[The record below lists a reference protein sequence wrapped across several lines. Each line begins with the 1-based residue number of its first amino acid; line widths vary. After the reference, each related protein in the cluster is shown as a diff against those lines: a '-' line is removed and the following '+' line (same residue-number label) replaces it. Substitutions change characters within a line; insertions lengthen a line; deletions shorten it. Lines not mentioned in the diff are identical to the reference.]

1 MCSHICSSFFNR
13 YGFTFCSRRP
23 LCRGCE
29 IDNLYQLNDCDFE
42 KRILSMSSGLGDKFR
57 LCFFDEYKF
66 HHDLNEYLTYDD
78 YKNYEKSLKSS
89 TSYLYLTLS
98 PDKLL
103 RNLENTEHNRKSL
116 YSWCKNWFEHNPKY
130 YGDYCFVIES
140 GSKGD
145 HLHVHAVV
153 ELLTSHKHAEK
164 LKTSWRKH
172 FPNNQ
177 LLTTLN
183 LSSKKKGRGE
193 YAFLRFDDPEILKDK
208 LDYFDNSKKGSH
220 ENLEDLNLGGSR
232 GFLTDN
238 SKKP

>member
-13 YGFTFCSRRP
+13 YGYTFCSRRP

-29 IDNLYQLNDCDFE
+29 IDDFYDCDFD

-57 LCFFDEYKF
+57 MSFFEDFKF
-66 HHDLNEYLTYDD
+66 SKHTNEWLSNDD
-78 YKNYEKSLKSS
+78 FKKAERSFNKSK
-89 TSYLYLTLS
+89 SYLYLTLS

-103 RNLENTEHNRKSL
+103 RNLDNTEHNRKAL
-116 YSWCKNWFEHNPKY
+116 YNWCNNWFSHNPKY
-130 YGDYCFVIES
+130 YGDYCFVVEC

-145 HLHVHAVV
+145 HLHAHAVV
-153 ELLTSHKHAEK
+153 ELLSSHKHAEK
-164 LKTSWRKH
+164 LKASWAKT

-177 LLTTLN
+177 LLTSLN

-193 YAFLRFDDPEILKDK
+193 YAYLRFDDELILQDK
-208 LDYFDNSKKGSH
+208 LDYFVDEMKGSH
-220 ENLEDLNLGGSR
+220 QNLEDLNLRGSR
-232 GFLTDN
+232 GFLTDK